1 LAQSSRRHRA
11 LREKGRAIAARPM
24 TQAAF
29 HTILSRP
36 RYQGSIMRRRISS
49 IVLVLAGACM
59 AEIAQGQSLITLR
72 YGQNAAG
79 ISGLSSLPL
88 NVALRKDAFRREGID
103 LVMIPIPGG
112 TDRIV
117 AALDKGEIDAGKN
130 ATPYMIQAALGGSD
144 AVAIISQTANPV
156 YSLIVRP
163 GIKSFADLKGKT
175 LGLSTGGD
183 TITLSTVRLLTAK
196 GIKASDYTAKAVV
209 GTPARFACLK
219 SGECAAVP
227 MGQPEDIEA
236 IKEGF
241 PRLGFTY
248 EAGAD
253 LIFNVDM
260 VRRAWGEKNKD
271 TLVRFVRAM
280 ASTYAFMNDPK
291 NRDEVVT
298 IVKDT
303 GKLSDDIARQ
313 IFAPYLDPGRNVLPR
328 RGEISLPAFNRVLAL
343 MGDVG
348 AIPKPAPPAERFVD
362 LQYLRAA
369 GIQ

>member
-1 LAQSSRRHRA
+1 MHRHA
-11 LREKGRAIAARPM
+11 LIAAVALLVAGEAA
-24 TQAAF
+24 QA
-29 HTILSRP
+29 
-36 RYQGSIMRRRISS
+36 Q
-49 IVLVLAGACM
+49 V
-59 AEIAQGQSLITLR
+59 TLR

-79 ISGLSSLPL
+79 TGGLSSLPL
-88 NVALRKDAFRREGID
+88 NVAQRKNFFRREGIN
-103 LVMIPIPGG
+103 LEVVAIPGG

-130 ATPYMIQAALGGSD
+130 ATPYLIQAVLKGSD
-144 AVAIISQTANPV
+144 AVAIVSQTANPV

-163 GIKSFADLKGKT
+163 EIRSFADLKGKT
-175 LGLSTGGD
+175 IGLSTPGD
-183 TITLSTVRLLTAK
+183 TITLSTVRLLDAK
-196 GIKASDYTAKAVV
+196 GIKGADYTAKAVV

-227 MGQPEDIEA
+227 MGQPEDLDA
-236 IKEGF
+236 IKDGF

-280 ASTYAFMNDPK
+280 SAAYLFMNDAK
-291 NRDEVVT
+291 NKDEIT
-298 IVKDT
+298 AIVRDT
-303 GKLSDDIARQ
+303 GKIGDDVARQ
-313 IFAPYLDPGRNVLPR
+313 IYAPYLDPDKNVLPR
-328 RGEISLPAFNRVLAL
+328 RGELSLPAFNRVLAL
-343 MGDVG
+343 MGEVG
-348 AIPKPAPPAERFVD
+348 AIPKPAPPAERFVY
-362 LQYLRAA
+362 LQYLKAA